1 MKRKTLLAVCLGVL
15 AATPAFADINVGV
28 IASLTGPAAAL
39 GAETRKAVALIP
51 HAVDG
56 QKVNVIMLDDGSDP
70 SNAVKDVRQL
80 IASDKV
86 DAILGPNLITTAMA
100 VADIANDGK
109 TPMVSVAPLD
119 VSGPRRAFV
128 FRTEP
133 SADLMVQ
140 RIVADMGEHGVHK
153 VGYIGFSDAWGDILS
168 KALVKAGAG
177 KISILDQERFARTDT
192 SVLAQVLKVM
202 AAKPDAVFIGGSGTA
217 AALPEITLR
226 DHGYKGLIYQSHG
239 VAAREFL
246 KVGGKAVEG
255 TRLPVGPVLV
265 ADQLPANHETVKEG
279 AAFMHAVEARNGPGS
294 CTTIA
299 GATWDAWL
307 LVSHAVTVAEH
318 GGAKPGTPQFRT
330 ALRDAIEHTSHLTGS
345 NGVYTMTPNDHAG
358 YDPAAIVMVT
368 IDHGRWTLSK

>member
-1 MKRKTLLAVCLGVL
+1 
-15 AATPAFADINVGV
+15 
-28 IASLTGPAAAL
+28 
-39 GAETRKAVALIP
+39 
-51 HAVDG
+51 
-56 QKVNVIMLDDGSDP
+56 MLDDGSDP
-70 SNAVKDVRQL
+70 SNAVKDARQL

-100 VADIANDGK
+100 VADIANEGK
-109 TPMVSVAPLD
+109 TPMISVAPLD
-119 VSGPRRAFV
+119 VSGPRRAYV

-140 RIVADMGEHGVHK
+140 RIVADMVEHKVHT
-153 VGYIGFSDAWGDILS
+153 VGYIGFSDAWGDILA
-168 KALVKAGAG
+168 KALAKAGAG
-177 KISILDQERFARTDT
+177 KVNTVDQERFARTDT

-246 KVGGKAVEG
+246 KVGGKSVEG

-265 ADQLPANHETVKEG
+265 ADQLPASHETVNVG
-279 AAFMHAVEARNGPGS
+279 VPFMHAVEAKNGPGS

-307 LVSHAVTVAEH
+307 LLSHAASEAEH
-318 GGAKPGTPQFRT
+318 GGAKPGTVAYRT
-330 ALRDAIEHTSHLTGS
+330 ALRDALEKTSHLVGS
-345 NGVYTMTPNDHAG
+345 NGVYTMHADDHAG

-368 IDHGRWTLSK
+368 IHQGRWTLAH